1 MPTELE
7 DVKYQVAVANRVLS
21 EMGLTTG
28 ATASLGHASMRMP
41 SDSGRF
47 AIKGRG
53 YKIDVLSRVLP
64 EEMVVCDLNG
74 SQVEGLP
81 GLTPC
86 YEIKMHSCIYRAR
99 PEVQSIVHVHPR
111 YTVVM
116 SVLQKNLVPMCPEGI
131 DLVRH
136 PLPVYP
142 HNKLILTDEDG
153 TEVAETLGDA
163 PAVLLIGHGAA
174 TVGKDLTESV
184 ITMLNLEEQARMNW
198 YAYSAAGPNHAQIP
212 ENLIAE
218 SDNRPPIHE
227 LPHLSELFAG
237 SSAPANNGVW
247 LDYVDRVSRD
257 L

>member
-86 YEIKMHSCIYRAR
+86 YEIKMHSCIYRM
-99 PEVQSIVHVHPR
+99 VF
-111 YTVVM
+111 
-116 SVLQKNLVPMCPEGI
+116 
-131 DLVRH
+131 
-136 PLPVYP
+136 LP
-142 HNKLILTDEDG
+142 I
-153 TEVAETLGDA
+153 GDC
-163 PAVLLIGHGAA
+163 
-174 TVGKDLTESV
+174 
-184 ITMLNLEEQARMNW
+184 
-198 YAYSAAGPNHAQIP
+198 
-212 ENLIAE
+212 
-218 SDNRPPIHE
+218 
-227 LPHLSELFAG
+227 
-237 SSAPANNGVW
+237 
-247 LDYVDRVSRD
+247 
-257 L
+257 